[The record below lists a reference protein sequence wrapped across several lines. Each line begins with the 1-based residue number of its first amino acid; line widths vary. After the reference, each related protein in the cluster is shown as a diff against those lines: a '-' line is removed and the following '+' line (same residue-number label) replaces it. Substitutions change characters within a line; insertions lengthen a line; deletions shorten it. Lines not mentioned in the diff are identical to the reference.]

1 MHEYKATIHWKNTA
15 GLDFLKGRYSRKH
28 TWTFDGGLSVPASS
42 SPYVVPLPWSVAAN
56 VDPEE
61 SYIASLSSC
70 HMLTFIWL
78 AGKAGFLVESYRDE
92 ATGVMAKNERG
103 AFWVSKVTLH
113 PQIVWGGDKT
123 PTPAELDQLHHRS
136 HEECFIANSV
146 KTEIE
151 VATISA

>member
-15 GLDFLKGRYSRKH
+15 GPDFLKGRYSREH
-28 TWTFDGGLSVPASS
+28 TWAFDGGLTVAASS

-61 SYIASLSSC
+61 SYVASLSSC

-103 AFWVSKVTLH
+103 SFWVSKVTLH

-123 PTPAELDQLHHRS
+123 PNPAELDQLHHRS
-136 HEECFIANSV
+136 HDECFIANSV
-146 KTEIE
+146 RTE
-151 VATISA
+151 VVVDAPKS

>member
-1 MHEYKATIHWKNTA
+1 MHEYKATILWKNTA
-15 GLDFLKGRYSRKH
+15 GTDFLKGRYSREH
-28 TWTFDGGLSVPASS
+28 TWTFDGGLTIPASS
-42 SPYVVPLPWSVAAN
+42 SPQVVPLPWSVAAN

-92 ATGVMAKNERG
+92 ATGIMAKNERG

-113 PQIVWGGDKT
+113 PEISWGGDRT

-146 KTEIE
+146 KTEVV
-151 VATISA
+151 VAPPAS

>member
-15 GLDFLKGRYSRKH
+15 GPDFLKGRYSREH
-28 TWTFDGGLSVPASS
+28 TWAFDGGLTVAASS

-61 SYIASLSSC
+61 SYVASLSSC

-78 AGKAGFLVESYRDE
+78 ASKAGFLVESYRDE

-103 AFWVSKVTLH
+103 SFWVSKVTLH
-113 PQIVWGGDKT
+113 PAIVWGGEKT
-123 PTPAELDQLHHRS
+123 PSAAELDQMHHRS

-146 KTEIE
+146 KTEVV
-151 VATISA
+151 VAAPIS

>member
-1 MHEYKATIHWKNTA
+1 MGYGA
-15 GLDFLKGRYSRKH
+15 
-28 TWTFDGGLSVPASS
+28 ASS

-61 SYIASLSSC
+61 SFIASLSSC

-103 AFWVSKVTLH
+103 SFWVSKVTLH
-113 PQIVWGGDKT
+113 PQIVWGGEKRRVPRSSINCT
-123 PTPAELDQLHHRS
+123 IAPTRNASSR
-136 HEECFIANSV
+136 
-146 KTEIE
+146 TR
-151 VATISA
+151 